1 MTSGARHDGA
11 TSMTLE
17 ATPIIGDDRRAM
29 RILVV
34 DDSSPHR
41 RLLTALFGRAG
52 HEVVTAPDG
61 VAALEALA
69 RGPIDAVVSDVRMPK
84 MDGFQLCRTIRQDER
99 WRRLPFIF
107 YSSIFIGDPAQNF
120 GRDLGA
126 TAYLDAKDIA
136 PAQVA
141 SALEKLVARHVREQ
155 YDETLGQLLS
165 DVEFARRYH
174 QVVLA
179 SLAHGGAEDLRE
191 LVAASAKALDDV
203 VARLDAERRTTVEAQ
218 RTVQAAELALLR
230 ELGEYL
236 GDRINNPLAVILAS
250 AQLLEMKEHSHA
262 TSEAAQRIGAA
273 VSKINDVVREIAIR
287 SGEQPRG

>member
-1 MTSGARHDGA
+1 
-11 TSMTLE
+11 
-17 ATPIIGDDRRAM
+17 M

-61 VAALEALA
+61 VAALEALEQA
-69 RGPIDAVVSDVRMPK
+69 PIDAVVSDVRMPK
-84 MDGFQLCRTIRQDER
+84 MDGFQLCRAIRQDPR

-107 YSSIFIGDPAQNF
+107 YSGIFIGDPAQDF

-141 SALEKLVARHVREQ
+141 SELEKLVARHVREQ
-155 YDETLGQLLS
+155 YDETLGRLLS

-179 SLAHGGAEDLRE
+179 SLADGGAEDLKE
-191 LVAASAKALDDV
+191 LVAGSAKALDDV
-203 VARLDAERRTTVEAQ
+203 VARLEVQHVADDGVLVHDAGRAHDVAGQPRRVERDLHVVHLGHRHLLGAQ
-218 RTVQAAELALLR
+218 RARVLQTAQLEHQ
-230 ELGEYL
+230 ELGL
-236 GDRINNPLAVILAS
+236 GDLRDHPD
-250 AQLLEMKEHSHA
+250 QLLLHELE
-262 TSEAAQRIGAA
+262 
-273 VSKINDVVREIAIR
+273 
-287 SGEQPRG
+287 RG

>member
-1 MTSGARHDGA
+1 
-11 TSMTLE
+11 
-17 ATPIIGDDRRAM
+17 M

-41 RLLTALFGRAG
+41 KLLNALFGRAG
-52 HEVVTAPDG
+52 HEVITAPNG
-61 VAALEALA
+61 VDALQSLEK
-69 RGPIDAVVSDVRMPK
+69 GHIDAVVSDVRMPK
-84 MDGFQLCRTIRQDER
+84 MDGFQLCRAIRQDPR
-99 WRRLPFIF
+99 WKKLPFIF
-107 YSSIFIGDPAQNF
+107 YSSIFIGDPAHNF
-120 GRDLGA
+120 GSDLGA

-141 SALEKLVARHVREQ
+141 GELEKLVARHVREQ
-155 YDETLGQLLS
+155 YDETLGRLLS

-179 SLAHGGAEDLRE
+179 SLNGGGAEDVRE
-191 LVAASAKALDDV
+191 LVAESAKALDDV
-203 VARLDAERRTTVEAQ
+203 VVRLDAERRAGSDTQ
-218 RTVQAAELALLR
+218 RTVEAAELALLK

-250 AQLLEMKEHSHA
+250 AQLLEMKDRNSA

-273 VSKINDVVREIAIR
+273 VAKINAVVREIAIR
-287 SGEQPRG
+287 SGEAPVV

>member
-1 MTSGARHDGA
+1 
-11 TSMTLE
+11 
-17 ATPIIGDDRRAM
+17 M
-29 RILVV
+29 RILIV

-61 VAALEALA
+61 VAALEALEVGA
-69 RGPIDAVVSDVRMPK
+69 IDAVVSDVRMPK
-84 MDGFQLCRTIRQDER
+84 MDGFQLCRTIRQDPR

-107 YSSIFIGDPAQNF
+107 YSSVFIGNPAQDF

-136 PAQVA
+136 PSQVA
-141 SALEKLVARHVREQ
+141 GELEKLVDAHVRQQ
-155 YDETLGQLLS
+155 YDETLGRLLS

-179 SLAHGGAEDLRE
+179 SLGDGSAEGIRE
-191 LVAASAKALDDV
+191 LVTESAKALDDV
-203 VARLDAERRTTVEAQ
+203 VARLDAERRAGTDAQ

-250 AQLLEMKEHSHA
+250 AQLLEMKEHNAA
-262 TSEAAQRIGAA
+262 TSEAAERIGTA
-273 VSKINDVVREIAIR
+273 VAKINAVVREIAVR
-287 SGEQPRG
+287 SGEAPVE

>member
-1 MTSGARHDGA
+1 MIRG
-11 TSMTLE
+11 
-17 ATPIIGDDRRAM
+17 M

-41 RLLTALFGRAG
+41 RLLTALFGHAG
-52 HEVVTAPDG
+52 HEVVTAADG
-61 VAALEALA
+61 VAALEFLEQ
-69 RGPIDAVVSDVRMPK
+69 RPFDAVVSDVRMPK
-84 MDGFQLCRTIRQDER
+84 MDGFQLCRAIRQDPR
-99 WRRLPFIF
+99 WQRLPFIF

-141 SALEKLVARHVREQ
+141 KELEALVARHVRQQ
-155 YDETLGQLLS
+155 YDETLGRLLS

-179 SLAHGGAEDLRE
+179 SLTGGGAADLRD

-218 RTVQAAELALLR
+218 RTVQAAELALLK

-250 AQLLEMKEHSHA
+250 AQLLEMKERTSA

-273 VSKINDVVREIAIR
+273 VSKINEVVREIAIR
-287 SGEQPRG
+287 SGEAPRA

>member
-1 MTSGARHDGA
+1 
-11 TSMTLE
+11 
-17 ATPIIGDDRRAM
+17 M

-52 HEVVTAPDG
+52 HEAVTASDG
-61 VAALEALA
+61 VAALELLEQ
-69 RGPIDAVVSDVRMPK
+69 GSFDAVVSDVRMPK
-84 MDGFQLCRTIRQDER
+84 MDGFQLCRAIREDPR

-141 SALEKLVARHVREQ
+141 TELEKLVARHVREE
-155 YDETLGQLLS
+155 YDETVGRLLS

-179 SLAHGGAEDLRE
+179 SLDNGAAAEDLRE
-191 LVAASAKALDDV
+191 LVAASAKALDEV
-203 VARLDAERRTTVEAQ
+203 VARLDTDRRATVATE

-250 AQLLEMKEHSHA
+250 AQLLEMKEHTRA
-262 TSEAAQRIGAA
+262 TSEAAQRIGLA
-273 VSKINDVVREIAIR
+273 VSKINEVVREIATR
-287 SGEQPRG
+287 SGEAPLR

>member
-1 MTSGARHDGA
+1 
-11 TSMTLE
+11 
-17 ATPIIGDDRRAM
+17 M

-52 HEVVTAPDG
+52 HEVLTASDG
-61 VAALEALA
+61 VAALDLLEGQ
-69 RGPIDAVVSDVRMPK
+69 RIDAVVSDVRMPK
-84 MDGFQLCRTIRQDER
+84 MDGFQLCRAIRSDPR

-120 GRDLGA
+120 GRDIGA

-136 PAQVA
+136 PDQVA
-141 SALEKLVARHVREQ
+141 RELEALVARHVREE
-155 YDETLGQLLS
+155 YHETLGRLLD

-179 SLAHGGAEDLRE
+179 SLAGGAEDLRE
-191 LVAASAKALDDV
+191 LVASSAKALDDV
-203 VARLDAERRTTVEAQ
+203 VARLAAERRTSSEAQ
-218 RTVQAAELALLR
+218 RTVEAAELALLK

-250 AQLLEMKEHSHA
+250 AQLLEMRERTNA
-262 TSEAAQRIGAA
+262 TAEAAQRIAAA
-273 VSKINDVVREIAIR
+273 VGKINDVVREIAIR
-287 SGEQPRG
+287 SGETPVV

>member
-1 MTSGARHDGA
+1 
-11 TSMTLE
+11 
-17 ATPIIGDDRRAM
+17 M

-41 RLLTALFGRAG
+41 RLLTALFGHAG
-52 HEVVTAPDG
+52 HEVLTASDG
-61 VAALEALA
+61 VAALDLLEAQ
-69 RGPIDAVVSDVRMPK
+69 RIDAVVSDVRMPK
-84 MDGFQLCRTIRQDER
+84 MDGFQLCRAIRSDPR

-120 GRDLGA
+120 GRDIGA

-136 PAQVA
+136 PDQVA
-141 SALEKLVARHVREQ
+141 RELEALVARHVREE
-155 YDETLGQLLS
+155 YHETLGRLLD

-179 SLAHGGAEDLRE
+179 SLAGGAEDLRE
-191 LVAASAKALDDV
+191 LVASSAKALDDV
-203 VARLDAERRTTVEAQ
+203 VARLAAERRASSEAQ
-218 RTVQAAELALLR
+218 RTVEAAELALLK

-250 AQLLEMKEHSHA
+250 AQLLEMRERTNA
-262 TSEAAQRIGAA
+262 TAEAAQRIAAA
-273 VSKINDVVREIAIR
+273 VGKINDVVREIAIR
-287 SGEQPRG
+287 SGETPVV

>member
-1 MTSGARHDGA
+1 M
-11 TSMTLE
+11 
-17 ATPIIGDDRRAM
+17 GDESRGLFCHDRRTM

-41 RLLTALFGRAG
+41 RMLTALFGRAG
-52 HEVVTAPDG
+52 HEVLTAGDG
-61 VAALEALA
+61 TVALDILE
-69 RGPIDAVVSDVRMPK
+69 REKIDAIVSDVKMPK
-84 MDGFQLCRTIRQDER
+84 MDGFQLCRAIRQDQR

-107 YSSIFIGDPAQNF
+107 YSSIFIGDASHDF

-126 TAYLDAKDIA
+126 TAYLDAKEIA
-136 PAQVA
+136 PNEVA
-141 SALEKLVARHVREQ
+141 KELEVLVARHVRAE
-155 YDETLGQLLS
+155 YDETLGQLLG

-174 QVVLA
+174 QVVLD

-203 VARLDAERRTTVEAQ
+203 VARLDAERQTMAEAQ
-218 RTVQAAELALLR
+218 RDVQSAELALLR

-250 AQLLEMKEHSHA
+250 AQLLEMKEHNAA
-262 TSEAAQRIGAA
+262 TSEAAQRIGSA
-273 VSKINDVVREIAIR
+273 VAKINAVVREIAVR
-287 SGEQPRG
+287 SGEAPIE

>member
-1 MTSGARHDGA
+1 
-11 TSMTLE
+11 
-17 ATPIIGDDRRAM
+17 M

-52 HEVVTAPDG
+52 HEVLTAGDG
-61 VAALEALA
+61 TVALEILE
-69 RGPIDAVVSDVRMPK
+69 RETIDAIVSDVRMPK
-84 MDGFQLCRTIRQDER
+84 MDGFQLCRTIRQDAR

-107 YSSIFIGDPAQNF
+107 YSSVFIGDPAHAF

-126 TAYLDAKDIA
+126 TAYLDAKEIA

-141 SALEKLVARHVREQ
+141 TELEKLVARHVREE
-155 YDETLGQLLS
+155 YDETLGRLLD

-174 QVVLA
+174 NVVLG
-179 SLAHGGAEDLRE
+179 SLGEGGAEDLRE
-191 LVAASAKALDDV
+191 LVSASAKALDDV
-203 VARLDAERRTTVEAQ
+203 VARLDAERRAATEAQ
-218 RTVQAAELALLR
+218 RTVQSAELALLK

-250 AQLLEMKEHSHA
+250 AQLLEMKERSAA
-262 TSEAAQRIGAA
+262 TSEAAERIGAA

-287 SGEQPRG
+287 SGETLRP

>member
-1 MTSGARHDGA
+1 
-11 TSMTLE
+11 
-17 ATPIIGDDRRAM
+17 M

-41 RLLTALFGRAG
+41 KLLTALFGRAG
-52 HEVVTAPDG
+52 HEVVTAPNG
-61 VAALEALA
+61 ALALEALEA
-69 RGPIDAVVSDVRMPK
+69 GPIDAVVSDVRMPK
-84 MDGFQLCRTIRQDER
+84 MDGFQLCRAIRQDPR
-99 WRRLPFIF
+99 WQKLPFIF
-107 YSSIFIGDPAQNF
+107 YSSIFIGDPAQDF

-141 SALEKLVARHVREQ
+141 GELEKLVARHVREQ
-155 YDETLGQLLS
+155 YDETLGRLLS

-179 SLAHGGAEDLRE
+179 SLSNGGAEDIRE
-191 LVAASAKALDDV
+191 LVAESAKALDDV
-203 VARLDAERRTTVEAQ
+203 VARLDAERRTGDTQ
-218 RTVQAAELALLR
+218 RTVQAAELALLK

-250 AQLLEMKEHSHA
+250 AQLLEMKEHNAA
-262 TSEAAQRIGAA
+262 TTEAAQRIGAA
-273 VSKINDVVREIAIR
+273 VAKINGVVREIAIR
-287 SGEQPRG
+287 SGEAPIS

>member
-1 MTSGARHDGA
+1 
-11 TSMTLE
+11 
-17 ATPIIGDDRRAM
+17 M

-41 RLLTALFGRAG
+41 RMLTALFGRAG
-52 HEVVTAPDG
+52 HEVLTAGDG
-61 VAALEALA
+61 TLALEIMEREA
-69 RGPIDAVVSDVRMPK
+69 IDAIVSDVKMPK
-84 MDGFQLCRTIRQDER
+84 MDGFQLCRAIRQDQR
-99 WRRLPFIF
+99 FKRLPFIF
-107 YSSIFIGDPAQNF
+107 YSSIFIGDASHDF

-126 TAYLDAKDIA
+126 TAYLDAKEIA

-141 SALEKLVARHVREQ
+141 HELETLVARHVRAE
-155 YDETLGQLLS
+155 YEETVGQLLD

-174 QVVLA
+174 QVVLG

-203 VARLDAERRTTVEAQ
+203 VARLDAERQAMAAAQ
-218 RTVQAAELALLR
+218 ERTVQGAELALLK

-250 AQLLEMKEHSHA
+250 AQLLQMRERSTA
-262 TSEAAQRIGAA
+262 TSEAADRIGEA
-273 VSKINDVVREIAIR
+273 VSRINQVVREIAIR
-287 SGEQPRG
+287 SGEMPRA